1 MVAVLDFRDPEHHT
15 CAVWLQHAESRSHRA
30 AADRIEDQP
39 KWAVRLGGGQL
50 TTDDDAIA
58 APFGDCGTVAP
69 YMSPHEGAGRGR
81 ELAGKVPDP
90 A

>member
-1 MVAVLDFRDPEHHT
+1 M
-15 CAVWLQHAESRSHRA
+15 
-30 AADRIEDQP
+30 
-39 KWAVRLGGGQL
+39 RLGRSQF
-50 TTDDDAIA
+50 TTNDDAIA

-81 ELAGKVPDP
+81 ELAGEVPDP